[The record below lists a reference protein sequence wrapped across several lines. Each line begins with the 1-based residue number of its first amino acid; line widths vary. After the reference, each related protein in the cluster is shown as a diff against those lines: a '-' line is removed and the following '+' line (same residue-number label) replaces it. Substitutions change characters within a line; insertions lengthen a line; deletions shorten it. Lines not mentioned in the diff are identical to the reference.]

1 MTWAEYHSSFM
12 KELNGK
18 RNNELIEMF
27 NNSIGI
33 YAYGIPRSAYL
44 SAIKKQFILRNI
56 DFSTIGN
63 KTTLS
68 FARKVKLINSKL
80 IPIEK

>member
-1 MTWAEYHSSFM
+1 MTWAEYHRSFM
-12 KELNGK
+12 KELSSKQNK
-18 RNNELIEMF
+18 ELIAMF

-33 YAYGIPRSAYL
+33 HAYGIPRSAYL

-63 KTTLS
+63 NTKLS
-68 FARKVKLINSKL
+68 LARKVKLLNSKL